1 MTIAATVRQ
10 VHGLKIPRPHPA
22 QMELLRH
29 RGSTVLFAGRRFG
42 KTQIAVY
49 KLITSAIEIVGLY
62 WWVGL
67 SWRAASLKR
76 AWRLVKFYARQMWRA
91 IDVTDEK
98 SWSNKSEKE
107 ITLPNKSVIW
117 FRTAENPDSLAG
129 EGVRGV
135 VIDEFTLMPS
145 EVWDEYIQAILI
157 DYLGWAFLMGVP
169 KGKNWGWEMWVK
181 ATSRKGWKR
190 FHFTVYDNPHMVKSE
205 ERREFIED
213 IRINAPEYFWRQEY
227 LAEVLDDGGTVFRGV
242 SQIATVPSDLRP
254 TAGMTYVAGV
264 DWGRESDYTV
274 IVMMEV
280 ETNRV
285 VFMDRFNKIGWTLQR
300 EFLKRAIQLW
310 QPAFILAEQNSMGS
324 VNVEALQNEGLPV
337 RSFETTAKSKPGI
350 IERLAA
356 AIERQ
361 QITIPN
367 NPILVGELQAYTME
381 RSVGGQFKYSA
392 PSGMHDDCVIALAL
406 AYEAIL
412 RTPKHRNTDW
422 LNDYRGDW

>member
-1 MTIAATVRQ
+1 MTIAATVRE
-10 VHGLKIPRPHPA
+10 VHGIKIPRPHSA
-22 QMELLRH
+22 QMALLRH

-42 KTQIAVY
+42 KTQVAVY
-49 KLITSAIEIVGLY
+49 KLITSAMEVVGLY

-91 IDVTDEK
+91 INVTDEK

-107 ITLPNKSVIW
+107 ISLPNKSIIW

-181 ATSRKGWKR
+181 AASRKGWKR
-190 FHFTVYDNPHMVKSE
+190 FHFTVYDNPHMVKSQ
-205 ERREFIED
+205 ERRDFIED
-213 IRINAPEYFWRQEY
+213 IKTNAPEYFWRQEY
-227 LAEVLDDGGTVFRGV
+227 MAEVLDDSGTVFRGV
-242 SQIATVPSDLRP
+242 SQIATVPSDLAP
-254 TAGMTYVAGV
+254 TPGMSYVAGV

-274 IVMMEV
+274 IVIMEV
-280 ETNRV
+280 ETKRV

-300 EFLKRAIQLW
+300 EFLKAACQRW
-310 QPAFILAEQNSMGS
+310 NPFVILAEQNSMGS
-324 VNVEALQNEGLPV
+324 VNVETLQNEGLPV
-337 RSFETTAKSKPGI
+337 QGFETTAKSKPGI

-356 AIERQ
+356 AVERQ
-361 QITIPN
+361 QIAIPN
-367 NPILVGELQAYTME
+367 NPVLVGELQAYTME
-381 RSVGGQFKYSA
+381 RTVGGQFKYSA
-392 PSGMHDDCVIALAL
+392 PSGMHDDSVIALSL
-406 AYEAIL
+406 AYEAL
-412 RTPKHRNTDW
+412 LNNQARGLPDWVFNHR
-422 LNDYRGDW
+422 G